1 MFRVSIFAVLG
12 RRSSQDEQAPVPSGE
27 PGRTTDPNDLTTF
40 GSLGIADDLVSVLA
54 REGVRAPFPIQAQ
67 TIPAALDGRD
77 ICGRARTGAGKTLA
91 FGLPLIERTTKAKR
105 RHPRSLVLVPTRE
118 LAVQVA
124 DALAPLAAARGLW
137 LAPIYGGVSMARQI
151 RMLVQGLDIVIAT
164 PGRLN
169 DLIERGEVSMA
180 AVRFVV
186 LDEADQMADMG
197 FLPQVRRIL
206 DLVEERPQ
214 TLLFSATLDGA
225 VGELVQRY
233 QRDPLHHEVAS
244 EDEDTSA
251 MEQRFVVVDT
261 AELVDAT
268 VVLCAPVRRS
278 LVFVS
283 TTHGA
288 DRLVTSLE
296 RAGIKAAA
304 IHGRLSQAKRERT
317 LTQFR
322 AGTVKVL
329 VATNVAARGIHVD
342 DVDLVVHFD
351 PPEDSKVYLHR
362 SGRTARAGAGGLV
375 VTLVQPQYAPMMTR
389 LQREVGV
396 DHELIQMR
404 PDDPRLKDLAAWQ
417 PPAARYAP
425 EAGTYNMNPAR
436 RKAGGGGPRRTP
448 QPFAHQQPKGS
459 VKSAGGSARGARA
472 PSRPG
477 GRSTHGSRGS
487 LLR

>member
-12 RRSSQDEQAPVPSGE
+12 RRSSEDEHSTSGQPQGAPTSQE
-27 PGRTTDPNDLTTF
+27 LTTF
-40 GSLGIADDLVSVLA
+40 GSLGIADDLVAALA
-54 REGVRAPFPIQAQ
+54 AEGVRAPFPIQAQ

-77 ICGRARTGAGKTLA
+77 VCGRARTGAGKTLA
-91 FGLPLIERTTKAKR
+91 FGLPLIERTTRAKR
-105 RHPRSLVLVPTRE
+105 RHPRALVLVPTRE
-118 LAVQVA
+118 LAAQVA

-137 LAPIYGGVSMARQI
+137 LAPIYGGVSMGRQI
-151 RMLVQGLDIVIAT
+151 RMLTQGLDIVIAT

-169 DLIERGEVSMA
+169 DLIERGEVSMS

-206 DLVEERPQ
+206 DLIEVRPQ

-225 VGELVQRY
+225 VGELVERY
-233 QRDPLHHEVAS
+233 QRDPLHHEVPS
-244 EDEDTSA
+244 DDEDASA
-251 MEQRFVVVDT
+251 MEQRFVVVDP
-261 AELVDAT
+261 ADLVDAT

-296 RAGIKAAA
+296 RAGVKAAA

-351 PPEDSKVYLHR
+351 PPEDAKVYLHR
-362 SGRTARAGAGGLV
+362 SGRTARAGASGLV
-375 VTLVQPQYAPMMTR
+375 VTLVQPQHAPMMTR
-389 LQREVGV
+389 LQREIGV
-396 DHELIQMR
+396 NQELIQMR
-404 PDDPRLKDLAAWQ
+404 PDDPRLRDLSAWQ

-425 EAGTYNMNPAR
+425 EVGAYNMNPTR
-436 RKAGGGGPRRTP
+436 RKGGGGGAGRRP
-448 QPFAHQQPKGS
+448 QPFSHRQPKGS
-459 VKSAGGSARGARA
+459 VKSGGGPARGSWA
-472 PSRPG
+472 PRPG
-477 GRSTHGSRGS
+477 GRNPRGP
-487 LLR
+487 RG

>member
-12 RRSSQDEQAPVPSGE
+12 RRSSEDEHSSSSGQPEGTAPSQE
-27 PGRTTDPNDLTTF
+27 LTTF
-40 GSLGIADDLVSVLA
+40 GSLGIADDLVAVLA
-54 REGVRAPFPIQAQ
+54 NEGVRAPFPIQAQ

-77 ICGRARTGAGKTLA
+77 VCGRARTGAGKTLA
-91 FGLPLIERTTKAKR
+91 FGLPLIERTTRAKR
-105 RHPRSLVLVPTRE
+105 RHPRALVLVPTRE
-118 LAVQVA
+118 LATQVA

-151 RMLVQGLDIVIAT
+151 RMLAQGLDIVIAT

-169 DLIERGEVSMA
+169 DLIERREVSMS

-206 DLVEERPQ
+206 DLIEERPQ

-225 VGELVQRY
+225 IGELVERY
-233 QRDPLHHEVAS
+233 QHDPLHHEVPS
-244 EDEDTSA
+244 EDEDASA
-251 MEQRFVVVDT
+251 MEQRFVVVDA

-362 SGRTARAGAGGLV
+362 SGRTARAGASGLV
-375 VTLVQPQYAPMMTR
+375 VTLVQPQHAPMMTR
-389 LQREVGV
+389 LQREIGV

-404 PDDPRLKDLAAWQ
+404 PDDPRLRDLSAWQ
-417 PPAARYAP
+417 PPVARYAP
-425 EAGTYNMNPAR
+425 EGGAYNMNPTR
-436 RKAGGGGPRRTP
+436 RKAGGGGPGRRP
-448 QPFAHQQPKGS
+448 QPFSHRQPKGS
-459 VKSAGGSARGARA
+459 VRSAGG
-472 PSRPG
+472 P
-477 GRSTHGSRGS
+477 SRGS
-487 LLR
+487 WAPARQGSRNSRGPRG